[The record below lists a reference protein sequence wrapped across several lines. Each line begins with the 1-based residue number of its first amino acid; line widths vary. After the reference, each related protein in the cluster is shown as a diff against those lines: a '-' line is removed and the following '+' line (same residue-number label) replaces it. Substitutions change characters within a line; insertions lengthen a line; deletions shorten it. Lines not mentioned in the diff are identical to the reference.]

1 MAVIGKIREKAGII
15 VGVIAIGLALF
26 IVGDDFFRYFQ
37 KGKKGQEKVVGVFD
51 GKEITLDDIA
61 LEIMEAE
68 RYYATNMPQQR
79 PSEADLIRFAWS
91 AYLRK
96 NMLKPEYEA
105 LGLRVSDKEKKAM
118 YEGDS
123 IFIHPQVAS
132 AGIFQDSVTKK
143 FDKKFVKEFLKN
155 LKNNPDV
162 KARWEMFL
170 EGLVETRIQEKYSA
184 MLSQSAYV
192 TKAEAKRE
200 YENQNNKLALK
211 YFYVPY
217 TSIPDSAVKI
227 TDKELEDYLK
237 KNKKRF
243 KAPESRSFEY
253 VIFTVAPSKEDTL
266 EFSDELRKLAK
277 DFALAQDDS
286 AFAVNKTRG
295 NEKNFKYRNPK
306 EIPDGIYSENRPLLK
321 GAVVGPF
328 LHRNSFMMV
337 KVSDIK
343 EDSTYFVR
351 SKHILFQVPKGA
363 DAKVKDSIRKEAEKL
378 LARLKSGEI
387 DFTKAAKQYGSD
399 GTKDIGG
406 DLGWYDEKTM
416 VAPFSKATFGAKE
429 KGLLPNLVETDFGFH
444 IVSITEPKTNKKY
457 KLAIIERPI
466 YATQNTTEEVSLQA
480 EEFLLGLKTYE
491 DFKKKIEKDPK
502 LVRKVAK
509 KVAPYAQ
516 GVDGIPANAKP
527 LISWAFNEA
536 KVGEFPKK
544 PIRIP
549 EQGMFVVPI
558 LTARTEQD
566 EPSLEY
572 FRETLEYEVR
582 NLKKREQIISKM
594 NSYGNVSLDELAKKY
609 ASGFV
614 VQEARDITMQNA
626 SISTAGYTPVG
637 VGTAFGLQKGKR
649 SKPIGDDNGVIVI
662 EVTEQMPAP
671 QIADYSQYKNNLLN
685 TQKQNVSNFYY
696 QALQELYRVKDFT
709 YKFN

>member
-15 VGVIAIGLALF
+15 VGVIAVGLALF

-37 KGKKGQEKVVGVFD
+37 KGRKGQEKVVGIFD
-51 GKEITLDDIA
+51 GKEITLDDIS

-68 RYYATNMPQQR
+68 RYYAINMPQQR

-91 AYLRK
+91 VFLRK
-96 NMLKPEYEA
+96 NMLKPEYET
-105 LGLRVSDKEKKAM
+105 LGLRVSDEEKKAM

-123 IFIHPQVAS
+123 IFIHPQVSSAS
-132 AGIFQDSVTKK
+132 VFQDSVTKK
-143 FDKKFVKEFLKN
+143 FDRKLVKEFLKN
-155 LKNNPDV
+155 IKNNPDA

-170 EGLVETRIQEKYSA
+170 DGLVETRIQEKYTA

-200 YENQNNKLALK
+200 YENQNNKLNLK

-217 TSIPDSAVKI
+217 SSIPDSSIKI
-227 TDKELEDYLK
+227 TDKELEEYLK

-253 VIFTVAPSKEDTL
+253 VIFSVVPSKEDTL
-266 EFSDELRKLAK
+266 EFSDELRKLGK
-277 DFALAQDDS
+277 EFALAQDDS
-286 AFAVNKTRG
+286 AFAVSKTKG
-295 NEKNFKYRNPK
+295 TEKNFTYRSPK

-321 GAVVGPF
+321 GAVIGPF
-328 LHRNSFMMV
+328 LHRNSFMIV

-343 EDSTYFVR
+343 EDTTYFVR

-363 DAKVKDSIRKEAEKL
+363 ETKVKDSIRKEAEKL
-378 LARLKSGEI
+378 LAQLKAGEI
-387 DFTKAAKQYGSD
+387 DFTQAAKKYGSD
-399 GTKDIGG
+399 GTRDIGG

-416 VAPFSKATFGAKE
+416 VAPFTKATFEAKE
-429 KGLLPNLVETDFGFH
+429 KGLLPNLVETDFGYH

-457 KLAIIERPI
+457 KLAIVERPI

-491 DFKKKIEKDPK
+491 DFKKKIEKDPR
-502 LVRKVAK
+502 LVKKVAK
-509 KVAPYAQ
+509 KVMPYAQ
-516 GVDGIPANAKP
+516 SVDGIPSNAKP

-549 EQGMFVVPI
+549 EQGLFVVPI

-566 EPSLEY
+566 ELSLEY

-582 NLKKREQIISKM
+582 NLKKREQIIAKM
-594 NSYGNVSLDELAKKY
+594 NSYGNISLDELAQKY
-609 ASGFV
+609 GSGIV
-614 VQEARDITMQNA
+614 VQEARDVTLQNA
-626 SISTAGYTPVG
+626 SIGTAGYTPVG
-637 VGTAFGLQKGKR
+637 TGTAFGLQKGKR

-662 EVTEQMPAP
+662 EVTEQTPAP

-685 TQKQNVSNFYY
+685 TQKQNMSNFYY

>member
-68 RYYATNMPQQR
+68 RYYAINMPQQR

-143 FDKKFVKEFLKN
+143 FDKKLVKEFLKN
-155 LKNNPDV
+155 LKNNPDA

-217 TSIPDSAVKI
+217 ASIPDSAVKI
-227 TDKELEDYLK
+227 TNKELEDYLK

-286 AFAVNKTRG
+286 AFAVSKTKG

-363 DAKVKDSIRKEAEKL
+363 DTKVKDSIRKEAEKL
-378 LARLKSGEI
+378 LARLKAGEI
-387 DFTKAAKQYGSD
+387 DFTQAAKQYGSD

-429 KGLLPNLVETDFGFH
+429 RGLLPNLVETEFGYH

-480 EEFLLGLKTYE
+480 EEFLLGLKTYD

-516 GVDGIPANAKP
+516 SVDGIPSNAKP

-582 NLKKREQIISKM
+582 NLKKKELIISKM

-626 SISTAGYTPVG
+626 SINTAGYTPVG

-662 EVTEQMPAP
+662 EVIEQTPAP